1 MKVALDLPTLSN
13 KGFSWYDMIEGL
25 MPYDIANLGLL
36 IKSKWT
42 EEWGFDEE
50 ASIGWDL
57 TISN

>member
-1 MKVALDLPTLSN
+1 
-13 KGFSWYDMIEGL
+13 MIEGL

-50 ASIGWDL
+50 ASIG
-57 TISN
+57 